1 MFNHDS
7 NIPKDHTGGYCMKSL
22 IFLGVFF
29 SITSAFAAGEFMESR
44 FHLLSMK
51 CEAEAGDSLE
61 TSPQSPPLD
70 VDDPGTPGCNKW
82 EINLLT
88 NGDFTRAENK
98 FELPLLDI
106 NFGIGD
112 NLQLKYEVPMEKTQS
127 SESSHSNVGNS
138 KVGVKYMF
146 FEDEESKLQVAFYPQ
161 MDFVTPGPK
170 DSNIDLESS
179 GNIVTLPFLLS
190 KKIGETKKGDVMLTA
205 NVGYNISSRAD
216 TKNSVFLL
224 TGIGMPLLKKIS
236 MMGELSTEQALKKNS
251 DDIREQL
258 VKANFGLV
266 APINKR
272 FFLYGSL
279 GRSLF
284 SSDGEKHTYAL
295 AGIRFVTDALEK

>member
-1 MFNHDS
+1 
-7 NIPKDHTGGYCMKSL
+7 MKSL
-22 IFLGVFF
+22 VILGVFF
-29 SITSAFAAGEFMESR
+29 SITSAFAASESMESR

-51 CEAEAGDSLE
+51 CESEAGDSLE

-106 NFGIGD
+106 NYGIGD
-112 NLQLKYEVPMEKTQS
+112 NLQLKYEVPMEKTQAAD
-127 SESSHSNVGNS
+127 SSHSNVGNS
-138 KVGVKYMF
+138 KVGFKYMF
-146 FEDEESKLQVAFYPQ
+146 FEDEESKLQLAFYPQ
-161 MDFVTPGPK
+161 MDFATPGPK
-170 DSNIDLESS
+170 DTNKDPESS

-190 KKIGETKKGDVMLTA
+190 AKIGETKKGDVMLTT
-205 NVGYNISSRAD
+205 NVGYNVSSRAD

-224 TGIGMPLLKKIS
+224 TGIGMPLSKKIS
-236 MMGELSTEQALKKNS
+236 MMAEFSTEQAMEKNS

-258 VKANFGLV
+258 VKTNLGLV
-266 APINKR
+266 ATINKH

-279 GRSLF
+279 GKSLF
-284 SSDGEKHTYAL
+284 SSDGEEHTYAL
-295 AGIRFVTDALEK
+295 TGVRFVTDGLEK